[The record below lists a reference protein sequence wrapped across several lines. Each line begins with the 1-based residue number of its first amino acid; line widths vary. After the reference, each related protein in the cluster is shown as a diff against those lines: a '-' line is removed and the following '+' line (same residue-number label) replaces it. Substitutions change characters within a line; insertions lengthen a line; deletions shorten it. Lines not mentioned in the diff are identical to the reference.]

1 MGAILATIPLGV
13 TTLSRLQFALTAIVH
28 FAFVATT
35 TGMLLTTII
44 FEFIYAYGRGNKD
57 QYGRLALFFSRIF
70 IFSFATGVVTGLIME
85 FQFGLNWSAFA
96 RLMGDIVGV
105 PLAIESM
112 LAFFLESTIIGAW
125 RFTWGMLNKKA
136 HAWLGLAMLLSS
148 LTSVIWIIA
157 INAFMQNPYGF
168 HMEGKHARLNSFIT
182 LLQNPQYLPEVL
194 HVLFA
199 ILIVGGFLTAGI
211 SAWQILHQ
219 RDVQAFK
226 VAVQIGLLIALPAAF
241 IQPLQGDNQAAA
253 TVMLQPMKFTAIEG
267 RYDNEG
273 SKTTGAPWALAAT
286 IDEKNHKVNAI
297 TVPAM
302 GTYFGTGKF
311 TGMMPGM
318 NMVAK
323 IYHAKFDKTVA
334 KSYDGQM
341 DYYPPVTL
349 LFWAMHW
356 MVYAGYFFT
365 MFALAATILL
375 HRRHKLIEEHRKT
388 LRTLGW
394 VLWLPYITITAGW
407 IVAEVGRY
415 PFVVYGLLTQYDAVS
430 PNLTMPVVAVSL
442 GLFFIVDAF
451 LITTMITL
459 SHRALKRGLP
469 ALSGLEHDEDDDTSF
484 TGGVSHA

>member
-1 MGAILATIPLGV
+1 MGTLLAAIPLGA
-13 TTLSRLQFALTAIVH
+13 TNLSRMQFALTAIVH
-28 FAFVATT
+28 FLFVTT
-35 TGMLLTTII
+35 TVGMLLTTII
-44 FEFIYAYGRGNKD
+44 FEFLYAYGHKNSER
-57 QYGRLALFFSRIF
+57 YGRLSLFYSRFF

-96 RLMGDIVGV
+96 RLMGDVVGV

-112 LAFFLESTIIGAW
+112 VAFFMESTIIGAW
-125 RFTWGMLNKKA
+125 RFTWGMFNKRA
-136 HAWLGLAMLLSS
+136 HAWLGLAMLFSS
-148 LTSVIWIIA
+148 MFSVVWIIA

-168 HMEGKHARLNSFIT
+168 HMEGQRARLNSLIS
-182 LLQNPQYLPEVL
+182 LLQNPQYMPQVL

-211 SAWQILHQ
+211 AAWQILHK

-226 VAVQIGLLIALPAAF
+226 VAVQIGLLVALPAAF
-241 IQPLQGDNQAAA
+241 LQPLQGDNQAAA

-267 RYDNEG
+267 RYENEG
-273 SKTTGAPWALAAT
+273 SKTTGAPWALAAS
-286 IDEKNHKVNAI
+286 IDEQHHTTNALTI
-297 TVPAM
+297 PAM

-365 MFALAATILL
+365 MFALLATILL
-375 HRRHKLIEEHRKT
+375 HRRNKDINGHPRT
-388 LRTLGW
+388 LHALGW
-394 VLWLPYITITAGW
+394 VMWLPYVTITAGW

-430 PNLTMPVVAVSL
+430 PNITVAGVTFSL
-442 GLFFIVDAF
+442 ILFFIMDAF
-451 LITTMITL
+451 LITNMIIL
-459 SHRALKRGLP
+459 SHRALKKGLP
-469 ALSGLEHDEDDDTSF
+469 AL
-484 TGGVSHA
+484 TGFDGASIATDH